1 MYCISKLS
9 FNCLTAATPAML
21 EMTPLLGILIGVVAA
36 LILVAVVVVIVVRM
50 RGSGSRRGSSNHIDE
65 KDRTDDGGMLA
76 HSLAGTIGTARI
88 RGGAITAAL
97 CEKNVSKDTESE
109 TLDSLDE
116 KNPDIIP
123 QNSGEYSFRKLF

>member
-1 MYCISKLS
+1 MISKWIS
-9 FNCLTAATPAML
+9 ICLTAVTPAML

-36 LILVAVVVVIVVRM
+36 LILVAVVVVVVVRM
-50 RGSGSRRGSSNHIDE
+50 RGSGSRRGSSSHIDE

-76 HSLAGTIGTARI
+76 HSLAGSIGNAHI

-123 QNSGEYSFRKLF
+123 QNSGE